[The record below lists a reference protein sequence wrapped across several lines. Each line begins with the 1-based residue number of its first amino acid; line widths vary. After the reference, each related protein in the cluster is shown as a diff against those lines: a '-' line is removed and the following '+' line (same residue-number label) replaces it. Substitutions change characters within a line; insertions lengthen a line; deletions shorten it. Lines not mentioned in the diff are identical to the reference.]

1 MENFVLVS
9 PFLFLVDVLVNNPE
23 VDSSVST
30 FLFLG
35 KISVNNPEV
44 DSSVV
49 NFVLVSTF
57 LFLVKGSVNILEV
70 DSLMLNF
77 ALSSFFLLSMD
88 GSVNNPWVH
97 CLVYMVEVVSPLI
110 VVLDIREVCF
120 LFKLEMV
127 DKESS
132 GIVYQLA
139 DEDGKSLEDDSF
151 FVSGLSVVTD
161 TVLVADTEKYQ
172 VHEHI

>member
-1 MENFVLVS
+1 M
-9 PFLFLVDVLVNNPE
+9 
-23 VDSSVST
+23 
-30 FLFLG
+30 G

-57 LFLVKGSVNILEV
+57 LFLVKGSVNNLEV

-77 ALSSFFLLSMD
+77 VLSSFFLLSMD

-110 VVLDIREVCF
+110 VVLDIREGCF
-120 LFKLEMV
+120 LFKLEVV

-132 GIVYQLA
+132 GKSLVYQMA
-139 DEDGKSLEDDSF
+139 DEDGQSLEDDIF
-151 FVSGLSVVTD
+151 FVS
-161 TVLVADTEKYQ
+161 
-172 VHEHI
+172 

>member
-120 LFKLEMV
+120 LFKLEVV

-132 GIVYQLA
+132 GKSLVYQMA
-139 DEDGKSLEDDSF
+139 DEDGQSLEDDSF
-151 FVSGLSVVTD
+151 FVSGLLVVTD
-161 TVLVADTEKYQ
+161 TVLVADTERYQ
-172 VHEHI
+172 VH